1 MRRIFVLSMLM
12 LYSVGIVI
20 QFLYVP
26 YIARVGPQL
35 HFAPYEANYSWR
47 WTEPIYFDIEKRG
60 NIFLSD
66 VEDWKK
72 SPLSRYFY
80 NEQRSLDSLFDKN
93 QNPLL
98 NADAVKLPTS
108 WIEIYGIDY
117 KRVLM
122 TFVAWTLLMGVLWFA
137 GKHYF
142 KTE

>member
-47 WTEPIYFDIEKRG
+47 WNAPMYFDIEKME
-60 NIFLSD
+60 NIFLSQ
-66 VEDWKK
+66 VEERKNNRFLK
-72 SPLSRYFY
+72 YPSNR
-80 NEQRSLDSLFDKN
+80 QRTLDSVMYETK
-93 QNPLL
+93 NPLL
-98 NADAVKLPTS
+98 QDEAIPLPDS
-108 WIEIYGIDY
+108 WLKIYGIDY

-122 TFVAWTLLMGVLWFA
+122 TFVAWTLLIGVLWFA
-137 GKHYF
+137 GKHFF